1 MYEVA
6 FPVETNAR
14 PLDNAR
20 PRENFI
26 STNARPPGKETLQM
40 PGGVAGGC
48 AMLELT
54 DALVFY

>member
-26 STNARPPGKETLQM
+26 STNARLPGTETLQM
-40 PGGVAGGC
+40 PGGVPGGDGQC
-48 AMLELT
+48 
-54 DALVFY
+54 